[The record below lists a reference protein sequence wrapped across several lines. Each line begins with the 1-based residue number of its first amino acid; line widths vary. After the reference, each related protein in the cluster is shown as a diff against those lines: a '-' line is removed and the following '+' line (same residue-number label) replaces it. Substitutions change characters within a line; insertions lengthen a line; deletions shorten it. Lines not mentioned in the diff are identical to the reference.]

1 MNEYSIM
8 NVTFVT
14 FKVTDKYDS
23 MSLFDA
29 IDRNLKLNVIETADL
44 FIYLFI
50 YFRF

>member
-1 MNEYSIM
+1 M

-29 IDRNLKLNVIETADL
+29 IDRNLK
-44 FIYLFI
+44 FKCH
-50 YFRF
+50 